1 MNAGYSGQTRVSFLF
16 LVFFF
21 FFRMAS
27 TLDIPDE
34 SKVQQRLR
42 SPRNAHAR
50 TDTFTQVRLIGQETV
65 EIDARPICLQRRRPL
80 VTQITSGSASGTTAA
95 FGQHA
100 ALGEVKLRP
109 TAIGAHHAA
118 RHAHFRT
125 RTQAFGA
132 ATVRL
137 SRNQLFEQPRIRK
150 TIGRAV

>member
-1 MNAGYSGQTRVSFLF
+1 
-16 LVFFF
+16 
-21 FFRMAS
+21 MAS

-34 SKVQQRLR
+34 SKVHQRLR

-50 TDTFTQVRLIGQETV
+50 TDTFPQVRLIGQETV
-65 EIDARPICLQRRRPL
+65 EIDARPTCLQRHRPL
-80 VTQITSGSASGTTAA
+80 VTQITSGSASGTTGA

-118 RHAHFRT
+118 RHVAHFRT

-137 SRNQLFEQPRIRK
+137 SRNELFEQPRIRK
-150 TIGRAV
+150 TIGRAD